1 MHERNEDPAFRF
13 SGGAHDGS
21 VDLHAS
27 LSRGAASRRALLAA
41 AGAVAAS
48 ALLPLGAFAQVSSPE
63 IAKLVE
69 KTMARMTLTQKIA
82 QLFVMAADST
92 SMTPWFAENLRTI
105 QPGGVI
111 FFGKNIGSTDEVD
124 RFVNAI
130 HETVHPLPP
139 VISIDQEGGP
149 VVRVPGDP
157 APGAV
162 ELGQLSNPDV
172 RTMAKER
179 AKFLAQFGF
188 DINFA
193 PVADVA
199 FRPDS
204 AMASRSFGSDPRLV
218 ADKVQAVVRGSRS
231 GRVVGAAKH
240 FPGHGRTSVDSHQA
254 IPVVDIS
261 RKDWLAS
268 DALPFASAIK
278 AGVEMIMMGHLAYT
292 QWDTRMT
299 SLSPVAVKAL
309 RKDLGFRGIIV
320 TDDLGMGALA
330 AMDPFQI
337 LDQAAAAGIDMFLY
351 ASPPAPWADLVAHLQ
366 HRVESGHLSEKRIDA
381 SVRRIAT
388 LKFRHFE
395 LAERAKG

>member
-1 MHERNEDPAFRF
+1 
-13 SGGAHDGS
+13 
-21 VDLHAS
+21 
-27 LSRGAASRRALLAA
+27 
-41 AGAVAAS
+41 
-48 ALLPLGAFAQVSSPE
+48 
-63 IAKLVE
+63 
-69 KTMARMTLTQKIA
+69 
-82 QLFVMAADST
+82 
-92 SMTPWFAENLRTI
+92 
-105 QPGGVI
+105 
-111 FFGKNIGSTDEVD
+111 
-124 RFVNAI
+124 
-130 HETVHPLPP
+130 
-139 VISIDQEGGP
+139 
-149 VVRVPGDP
+149 
-157 APGAV
+157 
-162 ELGQLSNPDV
+162 
-172 RTMAKER
+172 MAKER